1 MGDRLEVTMTQAN
14 ATGDSA
20 ALRAVYDSVV
30 RALAGG
36 QKPAAVEKQLMKR
49 GMPPE
54 SARQLVGEASA
65 ALDAYRK
72 SPEGRQAMAKRY
84 RGRMVRGLLWAV
96 GGLVVTAITY
106 AMASDKGGSYY
117 IFWGAVLFGAID
129 FFAGFV
135 GWLRH
140 QSEV

>member
-1 MGDRLEVTMTQAN
+1 MAQASASSGDT
-14 ATGDSA
+14 A
-20 ALRAVYDSVV
+20 ALRALNDSIL

-36 QKPAAVEKQLMKR
+36 TKPQAVVKQLIKR
-49 GMPPE
+49 GVPAE
-54 SARQLVGEASA
+54 GARRLVAEASA
-65 ALDAYRK
+65 ALDAYWK
-72 SPEGRQAMAKRY
+72 SPEGRQALGKRY
-84 RGRMVRGLLWAV
+84 RGRMIRGLLWAV

-106 AMASDKGGSYY
+106 ASASDKGGTYY